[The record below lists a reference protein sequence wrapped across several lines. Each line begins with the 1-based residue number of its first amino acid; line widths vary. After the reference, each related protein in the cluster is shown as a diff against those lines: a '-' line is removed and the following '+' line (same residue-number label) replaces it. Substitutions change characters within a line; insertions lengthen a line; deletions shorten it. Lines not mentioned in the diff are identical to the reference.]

1 MSSTDRIVRGLV
13 AGSQAR
19 FVAVVA
25 TRLARDAARRHEAEG
40 SAAIALGRAGAAGL
54 LLATLTK
61 GDERVTL
68 QILGDGP
75 LGAVTVDATSGGEAR
90 IFLRNPAAGARVTE
104 DAAGRP
110 SIGPGIGRSGIVSV
124 VRDLGMRDTFRGQT
138 ELADGEIDTD
148 VEKYLAMSE
157 QIDSALACETLLDA
171 ETGEIRCAVGVLL
184 QALPGGEG
192 AAVLEAARARL
203 RAGELAAALGR
214 TLGALDAD
222 APPPPTSLM
231 DQVAQAALGERV
243 DALDIL
249 DARPVRFH
257 CPCTRDRARTTLGL
271 LGQDDLAA
279 MIREDGAAEVTCDF
293 CRTTYT
299 FTDADLEEIRRELRP
314 EAVAPS

>member
-1 MSSTDRIVRGLV
+1 
-13 AGSQAR
+13 
-19 FVAVVA
+19 
-25 TRLARDAARRHEAEG
+25 
-40 SAAIALGRAGAAGL
+40 
-54 LLATLTK
+54 
-61 GDERVTL
+61 
-68 QILGDGP
+68 
-75 LGAVTVDATSGGEAR
+75 
-90 IFLRNPAAGARVTE
+90 
-104 DAAGRP
+104 
-110 SIGPGIGRSGIVSV
+110 V

-192 AAVLEAARARL
+192 AVVLEQARARL
-203 RAGELAAALGR
+203 RAGELAAALR
-214 TLGALDAD
+214 TLAGLVGLTAL
-222 APPPPTSLM
+222 APDDPPSPTWLM

-249 DARPVRFH
+249 DTRSVRFH

-271 LGQDDLAA
+271 LGQEDLAA
-279 MIREDGAAEVTCDF
+279 MIREDGLAEVTCDF

-299 FTDADLEEIRRELRP
+299 FTDADLEQIRRGLRP
-314 EAVAPS
+314 EVVEPS

>member
-1 MSSTDRIVRGLV
+1 
-13 AGSQAR
+13 
-19 FVAVVA
+19 
-25 TRLARDAARRHEAEG
+25 
-40 SAAIALGRAGAAGL
+40 
-54 LLATLTK
+54 
-61 GDERVTL
+61 
-68 QILGDGP
+68 
-75 LGAVTVDATSGGEAR
+75 
-90 IFLRNPAAGARVTE
+90 
-104 DAAGRP
+104 
-110 SIGPGIGRSGIVSV
+110 V

-157 QIDSALACETLLDA
+157 QIDSALACETLLDP

-192 AAVLEAARARL
+192 ISVLEAARARL
-203 RAGELAAALGR
+203 RAGELAAALR
-214 TLGALDAD
+214 TLVALDPD
-222 APPPPTSLM
+222 APVDLFM
-231 DQVAQAALGERV
+231 DQVARAALGERV
-243 DALDIL
+243 AALDIL

-299 FTDADLEEIRRELRP
+299 FTDADLEQIRRGLRG
-314 EAVAPS
+314 EVVAPS